1 MKRWDVIVVG
11 SGISSLTAATLLAQ
25 KGRSVCVLERHTKPG
40 GYLHCFKRFGA
51 RFDTGAHYV
60 GAMGPGEPFRTLL
73 EYLGVYDPAFF
84 VPLDP
89 EGFDEIHFPSFKA
102 VIGQGYERNIDHLSS
117 LFPAEREGIRRFF
130 FAIKDAAELFPT
142 YQYRDEF
149 DEIELKQV
157 LETSLK
163 TIADREVRDPRLKC
177 VLYAYC
183 CLHGVQPED
192 ISFGFHALV
201 TDSLLRGAYGFRQG
215 GDAVADR
222 FVKVLESHGGKV
234 ITKCG
239 VKELKVSQGEVTEV
253 ITDHGEALSAD
264 WVISGIHPKATFR
277 LIPDAREH
285 FRPAFLQR
293 IDHLPESPGLM
304 GVYAMTRD
312 GSQFSPTRNYLF
324 FRDEDPSTFLKV
336 RDTDSVPCGAFVARP
351 QRVEGGQG
359 ETSLLF
365 HSPGPIGWFRKWEQ
379 SRYGQREAEYVAFKE
394 TKAKSLF
401 AFVDRFSPGL
411 SSSIERFSVST
422 PITNLHFNGSEEGSP
437 YGIYHSMQYSGV
449 RALQARTHLKNLLL
463 TGQSILF
470 PGLMGASISGLRT
483 AGSIIGIKELLR
495 ELKTWKGV

>member
-11 SGISSLTAATLLAQ
+11 SGISSLTAATLLAK

-40 GYLHCFKRFGA
+40 GYLHCFKRFGT

-73 EYLGVYDPAFF
+73 EYLGVYDPEFF
-84 VPLDP
+84 IKLDP
-89 EGFDEIHFPSFKA
+89 EGFDEIHFPTFKA
-102 VIGQGYERNIDHLSS
+102 VIGEGYERNIDHLSS
-117 LFPAEREGIRRFF
+117 LFPADREGIRRFF
-130 FAIKDAAELFPT
+130 YAMKAAAELFPT

-149 DEIELKQV
+149 DEAELKQV
-157 LETSLK
+157 LETSLM
-163 TIADREVRDPRLKC
+163 TVTDREVKDPRLKC
-177 VLYAYC
+177 VLFAYC

-215 GDAVADR
+215 GDALANR
-222 FVKVLESHGGKV
+222 FVKVLESYGGKV

-239 VKELKVSQGEVTEV
+239 VKELKVAAGEVTGV
-253 ITDHGEALSAD
+253 VTDYGETLTGE
-264 WVISGIHPKATFR
+264 WIISGIHPKATFR
-277 LIPDAREH
+277 LIADAKAH

-304 GVYAMTRD
+304 GVYAK
-312 GSQFSPTRNYLF
+312 SKNASAFKANRNYLF
-324 FRDEDPSTFLKV
+324 FRDEDPRTFLKV
-336 RDTDSVPCGAFVARP
+336 KDTDSVPCGAFVARP
-351 QRVEGGQG
+351 ERTDTVEGG
-359 ETSLLF
+359 TSLLF
-365 HSPGPIGWFRKWEQ
+365 HSPGPMSWFRPWEG
-379 SRYGQREAEYVAFKE
+379 SKYGQRSTDYLSFKE
-394 TKAKSLF
+394 SKARSLF

-411 SSSIERFSVST
+411 ESSIEQFSVST
-422 PITNLHFNGSEEGSP
+422 PVTNLHFNGSEEGSP
-437 YGIYHSMQYSGV
+437 YGIYHSIQYSGV

-495 ELKTWKGV
+495 ELKHW